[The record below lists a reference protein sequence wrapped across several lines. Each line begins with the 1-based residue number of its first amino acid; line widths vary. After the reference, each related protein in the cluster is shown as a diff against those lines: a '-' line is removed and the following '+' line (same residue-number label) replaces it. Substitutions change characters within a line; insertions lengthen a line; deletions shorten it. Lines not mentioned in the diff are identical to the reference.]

1 MPIDWRA
8 ETCLIAVDST
18 LSGDLGDAF
27 SILWFAVLPIG
38 A

>member
-1 MPIDWRA
+1 MDWHA

-27 SILWFAVLPIG
+27 ALLCCAVLPIG